1 MEEAK
6 FCYFIKLIFFLPG
19 IWCSPMPRC
28 RPTDF
33 TEFTVNME
41 SMARQHKAKRF
52 LFITENL
59 SGEFSLSFT
68 GSRGAT
74 GTRFILRRECSGQ
87 NLVYSFKPYKK
98 PDLIIAVE
106 DEKLVVKNAS
116 TVYPT
121 DNKWKFEKKKIVMK
135 YFDSDLHS
143 DVDMDYYAL
152 MSLSTPRAVIKSNR
166 SGKVFLDKKKNWKDC
181 RSWVKINIM

>member
-1 MEEAK
+1 MTSQ
-6 FCYFIKLIFFLPG
+6 ILIFFLPG

-52 LFITENL
+52 LLITENL

-74 GTRFILRRECSGQ
+74 GTKFVLRRECSGQ

-98 PDLIIAVE
+98 PDFIIAVE
-106 DEKLVVKNAS
+106 DEKLVVKSAS
-116 TVYPT
+116 TVT
-121 DNKWKFEKKKIVMK
+121 DNKLKFQKRNIAMT
-135 YFDSDLHS
+135 YFDSDRNS
-143 DVDMDYYAL
+143 AVSMEYSAL

-181 RSWVKINIM
+181 RAWVKINDNV